1 MINRATILLVDD
13 DHAFVELLAMR
24 LESNNYLTLRAYR
37 ATQALKILQSEAVDL
52 VITDLKM
59 AHMDG
64 FELFEKIK
72 SDHFGM
78 PVIMMTAH
86 GSIPDAVDAIEQGF
100 LDFINKPINSQTLLH
115 TIEKALCNTVKASP
129 SNTKHNYFGISFKS
143 CAMRQ
148 VVHHIQALA
157 PNNVNIL
164 IQGES
169 GTGKEV
175 AAKAIHQAS
184 GYASGPFIAINC
196 AAVPAHLLESE
207 LFGHKKGAFTGA
219 INDKTGLILSANN
232 GTILLDEI
240 GDMPLDLQV
249 KLLRVLQERTVRPVG
264 SQTEHKINVRFLSA
278 SHKDLQQAIV
288 NKEFREDL
296 YYRLNVVSL
305 TLPSLRNRVEDIVLL
320 ANQFVDE
327 LSSHSKTINP
337 QAMTHLLNYAWPG
350 NIRQLHNVIE
360 HALVLTPGKLITEDT
375 VLKALP
381 TQHKRHFQG
390 LNDAKKQFEYDYLKK
405 VLSLSEGNVAE
416 AAKLAQRNRSDFY
429 KLMKKH
435 EIS

>member
-1 MINRATILLVDD
+1 MNKATILLVDD
-13 DHAFVELLAMR
+13 DQAFIELLAMR
-24 LESNNYLTLRAYR
+24 LESNNYHTLRAYR
-37 ATQALKILQSEAVDL
+37 ATQALKILQSESIDL

-72 SDHFGM
+72 SDHFAM

-100 LDFINKPINSQTLLH
+100 LNFISKPIDSQTLLH
-115 TIEKALCNTVKASP
+115 TIEKALFSTTKPQP
-129 SNTKHNYFGISFKS
+129 SLQSNNYFGISFKS
-143 CAMRQ
+143 AAMRH
-148 VVHHIQALA
+148 VVNHIQALA
-157 PNNVNIL
+157 PNSVNIL

-175 AAKAIHQAS
+175 TAKAIHQAS

-219 INDKTGLILSANN
+219 INDKTGLILSADN

-264 SQTEHKINVRFLSA
+264 SHTEHKINVRFLSA

-296 YYRLNVVSL
+296 YYRLNVVSI
-305 TLPSLRNRVEDIVLL
+305 TLPSLRDRIEDIMLL
-320 ANQFVDE
+320 ANQFITE
-327 LSSHSKTINP
+327 LCDQRKSINP
-337 QAMTHLLNYAWPG
+337 QAITHLLNYHWPG

-360 HALVLTPGKLITEDT
+360 HALVLTPGKLITEEI
-375 VLKALP
+375 VLKVLP
-381 TQHKRHFQG
+381 AQHERHFQG
-390 LNDAKKQFEYDYLKK
+390 LNEAKKQFEYDYLKK

-429 KLMKKH
+429 KLLKKH
-435 EIS
+435 EIN